1 METETIVK
9 INNCVLVSSEV
20 KETKD
25 KVFVLL
31 TYDKVRK
38 ELNVPE
44 FVNRGRY
51 GA

>member
-1 METETIVK
+1 MESETIVT

-25 KVFVLL
+25 KMFVLL
-31 TYDKVRK
+31 TFDKVKR
-38 ELNVPE
+38 ELDVPD
-44 FVNRGRY
+44 FINRGRN

>member
-1 METETIVK
+1 MESETIIK

-31 TYDKVRK
+31 TFDKVST
-38 ELNVPE
+38 ELDIPE
-44 FVNRGRY
+44 FVNRGRH

>member
-1 METETIVK
+1 MESETIVTV
-9 INNCVLVSSEV
+9 NNCVLVSSKV

>member
-1 METETIVK
+1 MESETIVTIK
-9 INNCVLVSSEV
+9 NCVLKESEI

-31 TYDKVRK
+31 TFDKKPK
-38 ELNVPE
+38 ELDVPD
-44 FVNRGRY
+44 FINRGCY

>member
-1 METETIVK
+1 MESETIVK
-9 INNCVLVSSEV
+9 INNCVLVSSKV

-31 TYDKVRK
+31 TFDKKPK
-38 ELNVPE
+38 ELDIPD
-44 FVNRGRY
+44 FINRGRY

>member
-1 METETIVK
+1 MESETIVT

-31 TYDKVRK
+31 TYDKKPK
-38 ELNVPE
+38 ELDVPD
-44 FVNRGRY
+44 FINRGRN

>member
-1 METETIVK
+1 MESETIVTIK
-9 INNCVLVSSEV
+9 NCVLKESEI

-38 ELNVPE
+38 ELDVPD
-44 FVNRGRY
+44 FINRGRY

>member
-1 METETIVK
+1 MKSETIVTL
-9 INNCVLVSSEV
+9 NNCVLVSSKV

-31 TYDKVRK
+31 TFDKKPK
-38 ELNVPE
+38 ELDIPD
-44 FVNRGRY
+44 FINRGRY

>member
-1 METETIVK
+1 MESETIVK
-9 INNCVLVSSEV
+9 INNCVLRESVI

-31 TYDKVRK
+31 TFDKKPK
-38 ELNVPE
+38 ELDVPD
-44 FVNRGRY
+44 FINRGRN

>member
-38 ELNVPE
+38 ELDVPD
-44 FVNRGRY
+44 FINRGHY

>member
-1 METETIVK
+1 MKSETIVT
-9 INNCVLVSSEV
+9 INNCVLVSSKV

-44 FVNRGRY
+44 FVNRGRN

>member
-1 METETIVK
+1 MKSETIVTV
-9 INNCVLVSSEV
+9 NNCVLVSSKV

-31 TYDKVRK
+31 TYDKKPK
-38 ELNVPE
+38 ELDIPD
-44 FVNRGRY
+44 FINRGRH

>member
-1 METETIVK
+1 MKSETIVT
-9 INNCVLVSSEV
+9 INNCVLASSKV
-20 KETKD
+20 RETKD

>member
-1 METETIVK
+1 MESETIVT

-25 KVFVLL
+25 KMFVLL
-31 TYDKVRK
+31 TFDKVTR
-38 ELNVPE
+38 ELDVPE
-44 FVNRGRY
+44 FVSRGRN